1 MLSHATTIA
10 KQPIPEGPPPCA
22 RATSTIPPVR
32 AHADEHALEAKLLG
46 CDAMPAPGNVHER
59 DAGDIVH
66 ERTEAAAVFTG
77 GGGAAPGPMSDPSSR
92 PDDDLMAAQFERIIR
107 RVKHSMNYRGS
118 YSTRDILGS
127 LVVRW
132 MHSGEWQRL
141 KHLAPEERRIGE
153 SVRRFILDRL
163 DQVRRRGERE
173 ELIEDR
179 IELPDEV
186 ALAEMVEAAELREW
200 IEARIAD
207 LRRGIVDERV
217 LIPMADAA
225 QTGEAMRLHLEGRT
239 QRQIASALGISLG
252 LANKRIVEGTN
263 YLVVLHGIEQGIG
276 VGS

>member
-1 MLSHATTIA
+1 
-10 KQPIPEGPPPCA
+10 
-22 RATSTIPPVR
+22 
-32 AHADEHALEAKLLG
+32 
-46 CDAMPAPGNVHER
+46 
-59 DAGDIVH
+59 
-66 ERTEAAAVFTG
+66 
-77 GGGAAPGPMSDPSSR
+77 MSDPNAP
-92 PDDDLMAAQFERIIR
+92 PDDQMAAQFERIIR

-141 KHLAPEERRIGE
+141 KHLPPEERRIGE

-163 DQVRRRGERE
+163 DSMRRRGEHE
-173 ELIEDR
+173 ELVEDR

-186 ALAEMVEAAELREW
+186 ALAEMVELAELREW

-207 LRRGIVDERV
+207 LGRGVVDGRV
-217 LIPMADAA
+217 LIPVAEPA
-225 QTGEAMRLHLEGRT
+225 QTGAALRLHLAGRT
-239 QRQIASALGISLG
+239 QRQIAAELGVSLG

-263 YLVVLHGIEQGIG
+263 YLIVLQGIEQGIG